1 VTDTDAE
8 LVQLLQATAAF
19 GGFSSEQLFELV
31 RLLHPVAFEA
41 GRTIVVEGEPAD
53 RWYVIA
59 DGSAAVTHSNLI
71 GQPVTLAVLGPG
83 DSFGERALIR
93 DDQPRSATIGAL
105 TDLKGFALDR
115 SEFQRSAPIAPAFA
129 EHIAARLDALAI
141 DTALKRAS
149 PFASLPQPAL
159 WSLVHALEPRTVRA
173 GELIIRQGDA
183 GECMYLIR
191 SGSVEV
197 TKRKRRLAVLRP
209 GDAFGELALLTTE
222 PRSATVRALEDS
234 QLLALGRDDF
244 QAVARDN
251 VAVAA
256 YFRELIGAR
265 FRGAPNQHLLLPDP
279 LATIMPLVSIRRRRR
294 YWLVLLAGMLLF
306 VLLTFAAQSRGNPSA
321 AVYAVMVVGAL
332 IGPVVFV
339 QYLAESNILAERP
352 LELLVTA
359 ALGAALG
366 LPPALWL
373 QRESG
378 ILPGSLLTAL
388 LIAAI
393 EEPAKLLGVVWLLH
407 RPSLRFRMDGVIF
420 GAAAG
425 MGFAALETILYAFA
439 RVESVGVLIGV
450 LWFRALLSPFT
461 HGTWTS
467 IVCATVWRERD
478 VGFRNGAWRIGA
490 ALTAAVL
497 LHGLWDWPGFPM
509 PLNFV
514 WLVVVG
520 VSSVLV
526 LRAILHHA
534 ALEEQRAVVALAP
547 EVASATTTMEGV
559 RCVGC
564 GQRTPAGAR
573 YCPRCGLA
581 LRQMGRAS

>member
-1 VTDTDAE
+1 VIDSASD
-8 LVQLLQATAAF
+8 LLQLLQATAAF
-19 GGFSSEQLFELV
+19 DGFGDEHLSVVATLLRPVTFDAGELM
-31 RLLHPVAFEA
+31 
-41 GRTIVVEGEPAD
+41 VVEGEPAD
-53 RWYVIA
+53 RWYVLA
-59 DGSAAVTHSNLI
+59 DGTASVIHSDLI

-93 DDQPRSATIGAL
+93 EDQPRSATIKAL
-105 TDLKGFALDR
+105 TDVSGFALDR
-115 SEFQRSAPIAPAFA
+115 ADFLTNAPIAPAFA
-129 EHIAARLDALAI
+129 ERIEARLDALSI

-149 PFASLPQPAL
+149 PFASLPRPAL
-159 WSLVHALEPRTVRA
+159 WSLAHALQPRCARA
-173 GELIIRQGDA
+173 GERIIRQGDT
-183 GECMYLIR
+183 GDCMYLIR

-197 TKRKRRLAVLRP
+197 IKSKRRLAVLRA
-209 GDAFGELALLTTE
+209 GDSFGELALLTTE
-222 PRSATVRALEDS
+222 PRSATVRALEET
-234 QLLALGRDDF
+234 QLLALGRDGF

-256 YFRELIGAR
+256 HFRELIGAR
-265 FRGAPNQHLLLPDP
+265 FRGAPHQRLLLPDP
-279 LATIMPLVSIRRRRR
+279 LATIMPLVSIQRRRR
-294 YWLVLLAGMLLF
+294 YWVVLLCGLLLF
-306 VLLTFAAQSRGNPSA
+306 ALLTAAAQSGGSQSV
-321 AVYAVMVVGAL
+321 VYAVTVVGAL

-359 ALGAALG
+359 GLGAALG

-378 ILPGSLLTAL
+378 ILPGSLSAAL

-393 EEPAKLLGVVWLLH
+393 EEPAKLLGVVWLLR
-407 RPSLRFRMDGVIF
+407 RPALRFRMDGVIF

-425 MGFAALETILYAFA
+425 MGFAALETILYALA
-439 RVESVGVLIGV
+439 RVETVGVLVGM

-478 VGFRNGAWRIGA
+478 AGFRNGAWKIVA
-490 ALTAAVL
+490 ALAAAVL

-514 WLVVVG
+514 WLVLVG
-520 VSSVLV
+520 AGSVLL
-526 LRAILHHA
+526 LRAILQHA
-534 ALEEQRAVVALAP
+534 AGEEQRAVVALAP
-547 EVASATTTMEGV
+547 EVASATAAMVGV
-559 RCVGC
+559 RCSGC
-564 GQRTPAGAR
+564 GRRAPSGAR

-581 LRQMGRAS
+581 LRQVVQAS